1 MKTRFFSGLG
11 PVVCLVATLLLS
23 GCSGRQPSYSFDRM
37 ISEEVLNNYLD
48 RSVTMAG
55 LLSEDPFGMDK
66 RYLHK
71 EADLEFIRR
80 SGVKFIGR
88 AIGCWGHEDY
98 FNERQWLEDA
108 AMLAG
113 KIHAIDPDIIL
124 QAAVFEA
131 VYKEGFNR
139 IHIPEWTFVALG
151 LEPEDRNFD
160 FDRLQFPDDGRFLDL
175 WGPGSCAPD
184 IRQTETQLWYM
195 YLIGTYVRLGVESFH
210 LGQTM
215 VTGFKDE
222 GWRVYDAFLSKARA
236 YATPLSRRHYILFDS
251 HAGPKGMVTEDGRS
265 LIDFNAYPLRIKEV
279 KDNPEHGILEVG
291 WLDAIYCKSPG
302 GITPSG
308 WHCRSL
314 PYLVEFD
321 NFGITDHPGEA
332 HGDHCPWGYDDISW
346 FYKQP
351 LEYKKEF
358 LRYAWDW
365 LKKTDPAGH
374 LQMPAARGVTL
385 PPPYPPSFVCRAMA
399 PSGDIPYGM
408 DIEGTILELWNIKRP
423 K

>member
-1 MKTRFFSGLG
+1 MIYRSLFYILG
-11 PVVCLVATLLLS
+11 ALLCLAAA
-23 GCSGRQPSYSFDRM
+23 GCSARQPSYSFEGS
-37 ISEEVLNNYLD
+37 ISEEVLGNYLD

-55 LLSEDPFGMDK
+55 LLSDDPRGLDK
-66 RYLHK
+66 RYMHK

-88 AIGCWGHEDY
+88 AIGCWGCEDY
-98 FNERQWLEDA
+98 FNEPRWLEDA
-108 AMLAG
+108 ASLAER
-113 KIHAIDPDIIL
+113 IHAIDPDIIL

-139 IHIPEWTFVALG
+139 IHIPAWTFEALG

-160 FDRLQFPDDGRFLDL
+160 FDRLLFPDDDRFLGL

-195 YLIGTYVRLGVESFH
+195 YLIGTYVRLGVEAIH
-210 LGQTM
+210 MGQTM

-236 YATPLSRRHYILFDS
+236 YAEPLARRHYILFDS
-251 HAGPKGMVTEDGRS
+251 HAGPKGMVKEDGCS
-265 LIDFNAYPLRIKEV
+265 LLDFISYPLRMKEV
-279 KDNPEHGILEVG
+279 RDEPERCVLEVG
-291 WLDAIYCKSPG
+291 YLDAIYCRSPG
-302 GITPSG
+302 GKTPSG
-308 WHCRSL
+308 WSCRSL

-332 HGDHCPWGYDDISW
+332 GGDHCPWGYDDISW

-374 LQMPAARGVTL
+374 LQMPASRGVTL
-385 PPPYPPSFVCRAMA
+385 PPPYPRPICCRVMA
-399 PSGDIPYGM
+399 PSEEIPFGM
-408 DIEGTILELWNIKRP
+408 GIDGTIMELWNTK
-423 K
+423 